1 MFYTVSPA
9 SVSNKRDDHSSMSM
23 TAKRHGAWL
32 RALMAAI
39 AVAAMAPGMLKAAA
53 DNRPGPKHLYEGIIG
68 EDDRIVLDA
77 TDPPFS
83 AVGRLNVSG
92 FSALRQ
98 CSGFLIAPDKVVTA
112 AHCVFDAYNRKTL
125 APGRFHFLPGW
136 QRQTYLAHGIGKCIR
151 VMPGF
156 EPSRRPTRDRFAR
169 DVAVI
174 ILTEGLDVAP
184 LDLLPDRELKPKT
197 ALVHA
202 GYSRDK
208 RYVLTGDA
216 DCTIL
221 ESDETSLFTDCD
233 SNRGASGGPVM
244 VLTEDGHFQAAAMMV
259 GGIGSDLNVAVR
271 ISAVREFLQ
280 SARCAEE

>member
-9 SVSNKRDDHSSMSM
+9 SASNKQDERSAMSM
-23 TAKRHGAWL
+23 TGKPYP
-32 RALMAAI
+32 RALLAAI
-39 AVAAMAPGMLKAAA
+39 ALAAMVPCILKATA
-53 DNRPGPKHLYEGIIG
+53 DTRPGPKHLYEGIIG
-68 EDDRIVLDA
+68 KDDRIVLDA

-156 EPSRRPTRDRFAR
+156 EPSRRPTRDQFAR

-174 ILTEGLDVAP
+174 ILTESLDVAP
-184 LDLLPDRELKPKT
+184 LDLLPDQELKPRT

-216 DCTIL
+216 DCAIL
-221 ESDETSLFTDCD
+221 DEDEGSLFTDCD

-244 VLTEDGHFQAAAMMV
+244 VLTEDGRFQAAAMMV

-280 SARCAEE
+280 SASCTEE